1 MKFYKTSSVTA
12 KQCGNASCFKI
23 IMLTLDNQVLLT
35 VRNQVEK
42 QAVSAL

>member
-12 KQCGNASCFKI
+12 KQYGNASCFKI